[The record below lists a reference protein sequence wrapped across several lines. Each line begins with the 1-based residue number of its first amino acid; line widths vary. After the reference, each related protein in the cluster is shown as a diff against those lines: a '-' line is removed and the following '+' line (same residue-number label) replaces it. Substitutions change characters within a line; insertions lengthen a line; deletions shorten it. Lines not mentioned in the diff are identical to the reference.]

1 MNRNHT
7 LMKYISS
14 FQSTLCV
21 KIWVCEILFQLILNF
36 FTFNELMLQEGYI
49 NIERCIFK
57 IKKNIIIKFILV
69 LVNKQ
74 LITLYTYT
82 YILIQLYIHFTFH
95 IHKDINDQVMILL

>member
-1 MNRNHT
+1 
-7 LMKYISS
+7 
-14 FQSTLCV
+14 
-21 KIWVCEILFQLILNF
+21 
-36 FTFNELMLQEGYI
+36 MLQEGYI